1 MRVMKFELPDLC
13 ALHDLSVDTIIDA
26 RSPAEYA
33 EDHLPGAI
41 NLPSLSDAQRAEV
54 GTIYVQDD
62 RFKARKI
69 GAAHVAR
76 NVAGYLEGP
85 LADKP
90 GNWRPL
96 VYCWRGGQR
105 SGAFAT
111 ILAQIGWRV
120 QVLDGGYQAYRRL
133 VARLLYDTPL
143 ALRPVLLDGNTGTA
157 KTRLLALLAARG
169 WQVIDLEALANHRG
183 SALGAQPGGQPSQ
196 KLFEGRLAQIIARLD
211 PARPVVIE
219 AESSKVG
226 DRNVPPSLWQ
236 VMRKAPVVEVTAP
249 HHERAR
255 YLAQAYADIGSDIA
269 QLSSQLDLLRPL
281 RGHQQ
286 VDAWQSMAAQGDL
299 TGLASGLIEQHYDP
313 GYARARKRDDL
324 IPQARVT
331 LDRLDADGLQATLP
345 ALEAA
350 LRRAAD

>member
-1 MRVMKFELPDLC
+1 MKRTLSDLGDLADLP
-13 ALHDLSVDTIIDA
+13 ADTVIDA

-41 NLPSLSDAQRAEV
+41 NLPSLSDAERAEV
-54 GTIYVQDD
+54 GTIYVQQD
-62 RFKARKI
+62 RFLARKV
-69 GAAHVAR
+69 GAAYVAR
-76 NVAGYLEGP
+76 NVAAHLQGA

-90 GNWRPL
+90 GGWRAL
-96 VYCWRGGQR
+96 GYCWRGGQR

-120 QVLDGGYQAYRRL
+120 QVLDGGYQSYRRL

-183 SALGAQPGGQPSQ
+183 SALGAQPGGQPGQ
-196 KLFEGRLAQIIARLD
+196 KLFEGRLAQVIARLD
-211 PARPVVIE
+211 PTRPVVIE

-236 VMRKAPVVEVTAP
+236 AMRNAPVVEVTAP
-249 HHERAR
+249 HQERAR
-255 YLAQAYADIGSDIA
+255 YLAQAYADIAGDIA
-269 QLSSQLDLLRPL
+269 QLSDQLDLLRPL

-286 VDAWQSMAAQGDL
+286 VDAWQTMAAQGDL
-299 TGLASGLIEQHYDP
+299 TGLASSLIAQHYDP

-324 IPQARVT
+324 VPQARVS
-331 LDRLDADGLQATLP
+331 LDRLNEDGLQAALP

-350 LRRAAD
+350 LSSATAC

>member
-1 MRVMKFELPDLC
+1 MKLTLSDLNDLADLP
-13 ALHDLSVDTIIDA
+13 ADTIIDA

-41 NLPSLSDAQRAEV
+41 NLPTLSDAERAEV
-54 GTIYVQDD
+54 GTIYVQQD
-62 RFKARKI
+62 RFLARKI
-69 GAAHVAR
+69 GAAFVAR
-76 NVAGYLEGP
+76 NVAAHLQGP
-85 LADKP
+85 LAEKP
-90 GNWRPL
+90 GHWQPL

-105 SGAFAT
+105 SGAFGT

-120 QVLDGGYQAYRRL
+120 QVLEGGYQAYRRL

-196 KLFEGRLAQIIARLD
+196 KLFEGRLAQVMARLD
-211 PARPVVIE
+211 PTRPVVIE

-236 VMRKAPVVEVTAP
+236 VMRHARVVEVMAP

-269 QLSSQLDLLRPL
+269 RLSGQLDLLRPL

-286 VDAWQSMAAQGDL
+286 VDAWQSMAARGDL
-299 TGLASGLIEQHYDP
+299 TNLAGSLIDQHYDP
-313 GYARARKRDDL
+313 GYARARKRDNL
-324 IPQARVT
+324 TPQARIPLDT
-331 LDRLDADGLQATLP
+331 LDEEGLQAALP

-350 LRRAAD
+350 LTRATD